1 MGREEKDRVGR
12 KAGRKTGKEMKNQTT
27 AEREKEKTG
36 RPVWRLREIN
46 PNRHIFD
53 LLDSWLENTL
63 TMGSD
68 MPRNEMTIKKSAVES
83 IINCKTFEPLKDDV
97 HFQNIIKRLKTLE
110 ENG

>member
-1 MGREEKDRVGR
+1 
-12 KAGRKTGKEMKNQTT
+12 
-27 AEREKEKTG
+27 
-36 RPVWRLREIN
+36 
-46 PNRHIFD
+46 
-53 LLDSWLENTL
+53 
-63 TMGSD
+63 

>member
-1 MGREEKDRVGR
+1 
-12 KAGRKTGKEMKNQTT
+12 MKHIHHLHIYHTT
-27 AEREKEKTG
+27 AVQCGGDFTLFSG
-36 RPVWRLREIN
+36 
-46 PNRHIFD
+46 FA
-53 LLDSWLENTL
+53 LDGWLENTL

-68 MPRNEMTIKKSAVES
+68 MPRNEMTIKKSAVEA